1 MSDANQQNQ
10 NDQKDKKDKDKD
22 KDDGLSVYV
31 AVYDS
36 KEDALADLDAIE
48 KLHEDYLVG
57 TYDAAVVDQ
66 EKGKPHIVKRMDRP
80 SIRVIPEELGFGKLS
95 RKELHEAAK
104 ELSANEAGLIVV
116 GEVTLEK
123 AFDAAVTRASKTLKS
138 VFDGTTDELAQE
150 MRQAVHG

>member
-1 MSDANQQNQ
+1 MSDANQQDQ
-10 NDQKDKKDKDKD
+10 NDQKDKKDKN

-48 KLHEDYLVG
+48 HLHEDYLVG

-66 EKGKPHIVKRMDRP
+66 ENGKPYIVKRMDRP

-95 RKELHEAAK
+95 REELHEAAK

-123 AFDAAVTRASKTLKS
+123 AFDEAVTRASKTLKS

-150 MRQAVHG
+150 MKQAVHG